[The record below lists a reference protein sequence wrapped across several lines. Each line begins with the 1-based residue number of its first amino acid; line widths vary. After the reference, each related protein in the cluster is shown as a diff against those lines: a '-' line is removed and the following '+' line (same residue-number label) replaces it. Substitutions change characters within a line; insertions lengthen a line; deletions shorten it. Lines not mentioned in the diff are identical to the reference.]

1 MATLTIRNLDDRVR
15 DALKDRA
22 QANGRSTEAEV
33 RVLIERAVS
42 EPSLG
47 DASPRTAPRRRFA
60 DIEPIEIDHPESAQE
75 VLDYLRGN
83 R

>member
-1 MATLTIRNLDDRVR
+1 MATLTIRNLDDRIR

-33 RVLIERAVS
+33 RVLIERTVTQSPTGGA
-42 EPSLG
+42 PS
-47 DASPRTAPRRRFA
+47 RTRPRRRFA
-60 DIEPIEIDHPESAQE
+60 DIEPMEVDHPESAQE